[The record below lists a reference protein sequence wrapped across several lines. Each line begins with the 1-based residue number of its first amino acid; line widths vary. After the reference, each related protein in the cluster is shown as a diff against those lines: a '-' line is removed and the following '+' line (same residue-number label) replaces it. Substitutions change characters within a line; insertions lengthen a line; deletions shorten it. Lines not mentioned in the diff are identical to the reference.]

1 MNRQNNITLHDDK
14 VLSGDGLIKDSC
26 VIIEQDR
33 QTTFRAVNEILAG
46 VQITIKS
53 SLSKSYYLIQ

>member
-1 MNRQNNITLHDDK
+1 MNSQNNITLHDDK

-33 QTTFRAVNEILAG
+33 QTAFQAVNEAG